1 MGQTHVTDVDFE
13 RLSALSRAMRTS
25 PRPERAAVLEGRLKT
40 ASILPSESLGSK
52 TVKMGSAITI
62 LDKDRNE
69 TFSYNLVFPV
79 EADITRGRIS
89 VLTPL
94 GASLLGRKEG
104 EDFSYESPGGL
115 VNVEVLEVIHD
126 L

>member
-1 MGQTHVTDVDFE
+1 MGQTNVTEVDFE
-13 RLSALSRAMRTS
+13 RLSALSRAVRTS
-25 PRPERAAVLEGRLKT
+25 PRPERAALLEGRLRS
-40 ASILPSESLGSK
+40 ASILPGDSLGSK

-62 LDKDRNE
+62 LDKDRKE

-79 EADITRGRIS
+79 EADITQGRIS

-104 EDFSYESPGGL
+104 EGFSYESPGGM

>member
-1 MGQTHVTDVDFE
+1 MGQTHVTEVDFE
-13 RLSALSRAMRTS
+13 RLSALSRAVRTS
-25 PRPERAAVLEGRLKT
+25 PRPERAAVLEGRLKV
-40 ASILPSESLGSK
+40 ASILPNDILGSK

-62 LDKDRNE
+62 LDKDRQE

-79 EADITRGRIS
+79 EADITQGRIS

-94 GASLLGRKEG
+94 GAALLGRKEG
-104 EDFSYESPGGL
+104 EDFSYESPGGM
-115 VNVEVLEVIHD
+115 VHVEVLEVIHD